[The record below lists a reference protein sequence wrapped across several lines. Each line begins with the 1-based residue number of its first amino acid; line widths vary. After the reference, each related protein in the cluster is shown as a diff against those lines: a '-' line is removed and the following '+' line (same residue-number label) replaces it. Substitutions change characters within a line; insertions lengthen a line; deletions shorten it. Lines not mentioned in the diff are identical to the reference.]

1 MSGAGNTMNRWGKRR
16 RIAHCAVV
24 AQRWW
29 RGFEVEGWKVG
40 WGLVFSRGNSVGRIR
55 SGHEAV
61 GGGDDEVG
69 VGDSGFTRAIFAD
82 TGS

>member
-1 MSGAGNTMNRWGKRR
+1 M
-16 RIAHCAVV
+16 
-24 AQRWW
+24 
-29 RGFEVEGWKVG
+29 G

-55 SGHEAV
+55 SGHEVV

>member
-1 MSGAGNTMNRWGKRR
+1 M
-16 RIAHCAVV
+16 
-24 AQRWW
+24 
-29 RGFEVEGWKVG
+29 G

-69 VGDSGFTRAIFAD
+69 VGDSDFTRAIFAD